1 MTEETDRLR
10 RRAAE
15 LEALF
20 STARELVRLQDVDEV
35 LRRLVDRAHDLMGTD
50 VTYLSELVDGGLLH
64 VRFSAGTVT
73 PEFRDLRVP
82 TGFGLANLVVRTREP
97 AWVREYASMDET
109 PHHPYIDAAVRG
121 EGLVAFLGVPLAVGD
136 EVLGALFAC
145 NRSVHDFTPDEVLLL
160 SAFADHAASVLYGA
174 RQRAELERL
183 LAASRLESGIHEEL
197 TAVVM
202 SGGTVLE
209 IAATLARRLDRRVWA
224 LDHRGRPLPGFE
236 GPLPE
241 GVADALARA
250 HASGHAEVTG
260 SGEARGIVAAIPG
273 ADRLLGGIVAEG
285 ADDVARAAV
294 ERGAQVAA
302 LVSFQQ
308 EAVSAVRAERRER
321 WLLDLVEGREPTE
334 AGPDAITGCA
344 VLERRASAAT
354 LAANA
359 AGDDG
364 IVATREGRILV
375 AWTHADPIAATERV
389 RRLIAETARDPGV
402 TAVALARDLASTEL
416 RAAFERAGRDLDLVQ
431 ALGVS
436 GSTVSS
442 DALAAYHAI
451 APADSETLDRFVT
464 ELLGPVLD
472 WDHRR
477 RTELLDTLGTYF
489 DAGESR
495 AAAAAA
501 LRIHANTVQQRL
513 DRIQTLLAGDLGDPE
528 YRFRVQA
535 AVRLERLRRRL
546 RVPGVGG

>member
-20 STARELVRLQDVDEV
+20 STARELVRLRDVDEV

-50 VTYLSELVDGGLLH
+50 VTYLSEFVDGALLH

-97 AWVREYASMDET
+97 AWVREYASMSET
-109 PHHPYIDAAVRG
+109 PHHPYIDAAVDG

-145 NRSVHDFTPDEVLLL
+145 NRYVHDFTPDEVLLL
-160 SAFADHAASVLYGA
+160 SAFADHAASVLHGA

-202 SGGTVLE
+202 SGGTVVD
-209 IAATLARRLDRRVWA
+209 IAATLSGRLDRPVWG
-224 LDHRGRPLPGFE
+224 LDGRGRALPGFD
-236 GPLPE
+236 GVLPN
-241 GVADALARA
+241 GVAEALARSR
-250 HASGHAEVTG
+250 ASGHAESCG
-260 SGEARGIVAAIPG
+260 SGDRRGLVAAIPG
-273 ADRLLGGIVAEG
+273 ADRLLGAIVAEG
-285 ADDVARAAV
+285 TDDITRAAV
-294 ERGAQVAA
+294 ERAAQVAA

-308 EAVSAVRAERRER
+308 EAVSAIRAERRER

-344 VLERRASAAT
+344 VLERRASAAS
-354 LAANA
+354 LAGHA

-375 AWTHADPIAATERV
+375 AWTDPDPVAATERV
-389 RRLIAETARDPGV
+389 RRLIAETARDPEV
-402 TAVALARDLASTEL
+402 TAVVLARELAPTDL
-416 RAAFERAGRDLDLVQ
+416 RAAVERAGRDLDLVR
-431 ALGVS
+431 ALGVT
-436 GSTVSS
+436 GTTVSS
-442 DALAAYHAI
+442 DAVAAYHAI
-451 APADSETLDRFVT
+451 APADPETLERFVT

-472 WDHRR
+472 WDDRR

-495 AAAAAA
+495 AVTASA

-513 DRIQTLLAGDLGDPE
+513 DRIQTLLAGDLGDAE

-546 RVPGVGG
+546 RASGRA